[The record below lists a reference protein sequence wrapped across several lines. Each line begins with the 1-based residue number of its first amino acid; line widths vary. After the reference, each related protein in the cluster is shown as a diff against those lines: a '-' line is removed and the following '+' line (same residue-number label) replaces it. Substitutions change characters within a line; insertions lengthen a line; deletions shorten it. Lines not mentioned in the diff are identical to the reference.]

1 MSMFNYRFP
10 FRPRVRLTSF
20 CNQKCKYCFAVDYLS
35 SKKQEKEISLHDLEE
50 ILIMCKNE
58 GIDYIAWQG
67 GEPLLHSKLEEVIK
81 LHEKYAVKAMIFTN
95 GIFTNKLIPEIKH
108 IIHSVLV
115 NCNAPDTYDKKDLE
129 TICNNVIEMKKEF
142 GVERVAIGIN
152 IYTEDFDPSY
162 ILDYAR
168 NMNVQ
173 EVRVDIT
180 RPAPSHENSF
190 IDYDRVSVLFK
201 KAYSTVKML
210 YDNGITKVHFDC
222 PFPLCLLNDEEKFG
236 LWNFMYDDLKM
247 SQCRTYLDITT
258 NMNISSC
265 FCSIPFIDIPL
276 SVFSS
281 LTHAWQFIKNIEDD
295 LRWNKPTKK
304 SCEKC
309 ELWNTH
315 QCQGGCLGYKVDN
328 KQYIDISYVNS
339 HFDKLEYSR
348 KVSELFILFHQNRYS
363 EFVKQYKNVENSIT
377 QEHRREIFHLYIL
390 SRILSGDESVTVSD
404 LKQNLKETYN
414 ALSAALDYACVLH
427 DNMRT
432 VDAIAIAYEGISL
445 AGQEKHRAYKLY
457 EFLHKTIQNNIE
469 SKKCLIQYYKLAPLA
484 LKRQMLHRQEMNCY

>member
-1 MSMFNYRFP
+1 MNMFNYRFP

-35 SKKQEKEISLHDLEE
+35 SQKQEKEIQLHNLEE
-50 ILIMCKNE
+50 ILIMCKKE
-58 GIDYIAWQG
+58 GINYIAWQG
-67 GEPLLHSKLEEVIK
+67 GEPLLHSKLEEIIK

-95 GIFTNKLIPEIKH
+95 GRFAYKLISKLKH

-129 TICNNVIEMKKEF
+129 IIHDNVIEMKKQF
-142 GVERVAIGIN
+142 GDERVAIGIN
-152 IYTEDFDPSY
+152 IYTEDIDTSY

-168 NMNVQ
+168 NMNIQ

-190 IDYDRVSVLFK
+190 IDYNRVSVLFQ

-210 YDNGITKVHFDC
+210 YNNGITKVHFDC
-222 PFPLCLLNDEEKFG
+222 PFPLCLLSDEEKFG
-236 LWNFMYDDLKM
+236 LWNFMYDDLKTG
-247 SQCRTYLDITT
+247 QCRTYLDITT

-265 FCSIPFIDIPL
+265 FCSIPFTDISL

-295 LRWNKPTKK
+295 LRWNQPTKK
-304 SCEKC
+304 SCGQC
-309 ELWNTH
+309 ALWNTH

-328 KQYIDISYVNS
+328 KQYIDSNYINS
-339 HFDKLEYSR
+339 HFNMLEYSK

-363 EFVKQYKNVENSIT
+363 EFVEQYKNVENSLMQT
-377 QEHRREIFHLYIL
+377 QNQDLYHLYIL
-390 SRILSGDESVTVSD
+390 SKILSGDESVTISD
-404 LKQNLKETYN
+404 LKQNLKESYN
-414 ALSAALDYACVLH
+414 AMSVALDYACILH
-427 DNMRT
+427 DNMRSM
-432 VDAIAIAYEGISL
+432 DAIAIAYEGILL
-445 AGQEKHRAYKLY
+445 AKQENYKAYKLY
-457 EFLHKTIQNNIE
+457 EFLHKTIQDNIE

-484 LKRQMLHRQEMNCY
+484 LKRQMIHR